1 MCSVLFVFLNWTR
14 TNDKLLQICI
24 IANLGETVR
33 SNGGSKPSPY
43 DQYLFHLLTTLFPLY
58 NSPKICIHFYR

>member
-1 MCSVLFVFLNWTR
+1 MTSCSKFGE
-14 TNDKLLQICI
+14 DKFGR
-24 IANLGETVR
+24 NSSVK
-33 SNGGSKPSPY
+33 NGGSKPPPY